1 LAHRIDLHDYRMAV
15 TDHINVALFQ
25 LKLFYESPSNRTL
38 NEFKARC
45 RARPTYEIL
54 LAMHTRLTSSPSIT
68 ESLDAK
74 NAQLPALEAIEAFHR
89 YQVNIVDQL
98 FQLVLL
104 FAHCE
109 SFLHEEPNSPHFDT
123 TKRHIQNIAA
133 VISTARDRLIANR
146 TVELTE
152 NCIAEL
158 NVGDFNV
165 ALKNF
170 QHIPGKTAAIE
181 GILRATYDCSIE
193 QTTTFDNFLS
203 SLDNCTL
210 QFTGYTTVN
219 RLYATE
225 RCDYSRLIYTEAL
238 VRKMEKACPEWKHGL
253 YMLSLYVREQKGET
267 LDSTPNVDV
276 LVTTSNVARN
286 FSRQWQQFLYAIIVL
301 WRSRA

>member
-38 NEFKARC
+38 NEFNARC
-45 RARPTYEIL
+45 HAKPTYEIL

-74 NAQLPALEAIEAFHR
+74 ISQLPALEAIEAFHR
-89 YQVNIVDQL
+89 FELNIVDQL

-109 SFLHEEPNSPHFDT
+109 SFLHKEPNSPHFNT
-123 TKRHIQNIAA
+123 TKRHIQSIAA

-146 TVELTE
+146 TVELTD

-158 NVGDFNV
+158 NVGDFND
-165 ALKNF
+165 ALENF

-181 GILRATYDCSIE
+181 GILRSAYDCSIE
-193 QTTTFDNFLS
+193 QTTTFGNFLS
-203 SLDNCTL
+203 ALDNCTL
-210 QFTGYTTVN
+210 QFTGYTTVY
-219 RLYATE
+219 RLYTTE
-225 RCDYSRLIYTEAL
+225 RCDHSRLIYTEDM
-238 VRKMEKACPEWKHGL
+238 VRKMKEACPEWKHGL
-253 YMLSLYVREQKGET
+253 YMLSLYAREQKAET
-267 LDSTPNVDV
+267 LDSTPNADV
-276 LVTTSNVARN
+276 MVTTSNVAKN
-286 FSRQWQQFLYAIIVL
+286 FYRQWQQFLFAVIVV
-301 WRSRA
+301 WRSCA